1 MLRSL
6 MMFTTLAALSASPM
20 AHAEGAPLE
29 EEIAI
34 DRQLLPTA
42 VIFDN
47 LKEAVVYVLK
57 KEKPTVAAFGE
68 IHMQPESAHIQS
80 TLSRFVELLPAIA
93 PEGAHLLVE
102 TWLPKTTVCRDS
114 YRGYEVEFHGKLSLP
129 DHLLGAPQCL
139 LRHGVQ
145 HGYTPHGLDFSCYE
159 WSQIYRD
166 GPRKP
171 DEAMWTRLITE
182 KTVTEFENIYKTKTE
197 DPMVIIYG
205 GSMHNE
211 FYPKG
216 EWALFSYAREMN
228 RATQGAYVEIDI
240 YLPELIEVLINYP
253 EVMGEFSQWYNAY
266 ASYPEPKAEKVF
278 VYQRSRN
285 SYVIIPQKD
294 FMYMGPADVIAAK
307 ARGFIWQPDACQKP
321 RKE

>member
-6 MMFTTLAALSASPM
+6 MTLTTIAALLASPI
-20 AHAEGAPLE
+20 AYAEGVTPE

-47 LKEAVVYVLK
+47 LEEAVVYVLK
-57 KEKPTVAAFGE
+57 KEKPTVVAFGE
-68 IHMQPESAHIQS
+68 MHIQPESAHVQS
-80 TLSRFVELLPAIA
+80 TLSRFVDLLPAIA

-166 GPRKP
+166 GPRAP
-171 DEAMWTRLITE
+171 DERMWIRLVTE
-182 KTVTEFENIYKTKTE
+182 KTAAWFKNIYKTKTK
-197 DPMVIIYG
+197 DAMIILYG

-211 FYPKG
+211 FYPK
-216 EWALFSYAREMN
+216 ENEFAAFSYAREMN
-228 RATQGAYVEIDI
+228 RATQGGYVEIDI
-240 YLPELIEVLINYP
+240 YLPELLVLLGKLP
-253 EVMGEFSQWYNAY
+253 AVMGEFSQWYEAY
-266 ASYPEPKAEKVF
+266 ASSPESKPNKVF
-278 VYQRSRN
+278 VYRRSRN
-285 SYVIIPQKD
+285 SYVIIPQRSHI
-294 FMYMGPADVIAAK
+294 YMGLGAK
-307 ARGFIWQPDACQKP
+307 HGWANEPDPCQKP
-321 RKE
+321 PRKE